1 MEDTFTIPVS
11 FDEFVIWLNGHTR
24 RTNVLP
30 AQVMLWEGRTS
41 ATVTA
46 HGAQFIFYLEEDTD
60 ARTTLRAS
68 LWSGNEPTPAA
79 RQWYADTL
87 QAIRQKWPQ
96 RTKKKPGRHK
106 MKCNAWAEEQAREGR
121 TVAEVFEEW
130 RRRYR
135 EENGGDPESAA
146 DEGLANPRAYLTE
159 VMQRAQK

>member
-60 ARTTLRAS
+60 ARTTLRAL